1 MSRNSF
7 AFFPRSAVVV
17 VVTLK
22 VQIKNSLILHRNI
35 LLLNYSIYLQSS
47 KIPQA
52 DWLRMGLWQ
61 PRPKYTD
68 RVYYS
73 SKCMPTKGETRLFHS
88 MMRRTRRSV
97 REVIAL
103 VAQAKESFLRS
114 DKNMEEYIRVSDR
127 F

>member
-1 MSRNSF
+1 
-7 AFFPRSAVVV
+7 
-17 VVTLK
+17 
-22 VQIKNSLILHRNI
+22 
-35 LLLNYSIYLQSS
+35 
-47 KIPQA
+47 
-52 DWLRMGLWQ
+52 MGLWQ

-127 F
+127 SLELSKLYSRILQIQSPQG